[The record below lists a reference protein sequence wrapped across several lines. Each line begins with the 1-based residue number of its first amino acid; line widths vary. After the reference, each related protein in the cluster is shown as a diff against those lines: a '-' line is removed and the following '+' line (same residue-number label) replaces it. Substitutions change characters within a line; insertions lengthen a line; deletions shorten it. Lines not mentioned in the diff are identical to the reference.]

1 MVDLKQTLSRFLSIP
16 GVWQA
21 ILVGRDGLMIEGLTR
36 DGKDDMEAVGAIMT
50 TGLSTAEALGLEI
63 SRGSVIG
70 VLMEYENGLAFIST
84 ALNKLMNDTNAT
96 SVMLID
102 KSGQVIATQ
111 GTGVRRNATSLG
123 ALLAGAFSSSRH
135 IAELLGEKDFR
146 TIFQQGVKENIFT
159 TMVEEQW
166 LLVIVFDKLTHIGLV
181 KVLSKKASDEMGRIL
196 ERVRADTS
204 RTKSSVIN
212 VQFRSSV
219 EDTIDLLFRD

>member
-1 MVDLKQTLSRFLSIP
+1 MEQLTNLVISDREL
-16 GVWQA
+16 A
-21 ILVGRDGLMIEGLTR
+21 I
-36 DGKDDMEAVGAIMT
+36 
-50 TGLSTAEALGLEI
+50 
-63 SRGSVIG
+63 
-70 VLMEYENGLAFIST
+70 IST

-96 SVMLID
+96 SVMLLD
-102 KSGQVIATQ
+102 KSGQVIASQ

-135 IAELLGEKDFR
+135 IAELLGETDFR
-146 TIFQQGVKENIFT
+146 TIFQQGLHENIYT
-159 TMVEEQW
+159 TMIGEQW

>member
-1 MVDLKQTLSRFLSIP
+1 MEQ
-16 GVWQA
+16 
-21 ILVGRDGLMIEGLTR
+21 LTNLIIS
-36 DGKDDMEAVGAIMT
+36 DHE
-50 TGLSTAEALGLEI
+50 LALI
-63 SRGSVIG
+63 TN
-70 VLMEYENGLAFIST
+70 VLY
-84 ALNKLMNDTNAT
+84 KLMNDTSAS
-96 SVMLID
+96 SVMLLD
-102 KSGQVIATQ
+102 KSGQVVTTQ
-111 GTGVRRNATSLG
+111 GSGVRRNATSLG

-146 TIFQQGVKENIFT
+146 TIFQQGVHENIFT
-159 TMVEEQW
+159 NMVEKQL

-181 KVLSKKASDEMGRIL
+181 KVLSKKASDEMARIL

>member
-1 MVDLKQTLSRFLSIP
+1 MEQLTNLIISDREL
-16 GVWQA
+16 A
-21 ILVGRDGLMIEGLTR
+21 II
-36 DGKDDMEAVGAIMT
+36 AA
-50 TGLSTAEALGLEI
+50 
-63 SRGSVIG
+63 
-70 VLMEYENGLAFIST
+70 
-84 ALNKLMNDTNAT
+84 ALNKLMNDTSAT

-123 ALLAGAFSSSRH
+123 ALLAGAFSSSRQ

-146 TIFQQGVKENIFT
+146 SIFQQGVNENIYT
-159 TMVEEQW
+159 TLVEEQW

-181 KVLSKKASDEMGRIL
+181 KILSKKAGDELGRIL
-196 ERVRADTS
+196 ERVRTDTT

-212 VQFRSSV
+212 LQFRSSV

>member
-1 MVDLKQTLSRFLSIP
+1 MEQLTNLIISDREL
-16 GVWQA
+16 A
-21 ILVGRDGLMIEGLTR
+21 I
-36 DGKDDMEAVGAIMT
+36 
-50 TGLSTAEALGLEI
+50 
-63 SRGSVIG
+63 
-70 VLMEYENGLAFIST
+70 IST

-146 TIFQQGVKENIFT
+146 TIFQQGVRENIFT
-159 TMVEEQW
+159 TMIEEQW

-181 KVLSKKASDEMGRIL
+181 KVLSKKAADEMERIL

-204 RTKSSVIN
+204 QRKSSVIN

>member
-1 MVDLKQTLSRFLSIP
+1 MRTESDAYMEQLTNLIISDHELDTITNALK
-16 GVWQA
+16 
-21 ILVGRDGLMIEGLTR
+21 
-36 DGKDDMEAVGAIMT
+36 
-50 TGLSTAEALGLEI
+50 
-63 SRGSVIG
+63 
-70 VLMEYENGLAFIST
+70 
-84 ALNKLMNDTNAT
+84 KLMSDTSAT
-96 SVMLID
+96 SVMLLD
-102 KSGQVIATQ
+102 KSGQVISSLGMSTK
-111 GTGVRRNATSLG
+111 RNATSLG

-146 TIFQQGVKENIFT
+146 TIFQQGVHENIYT
-159 TMVEEQW
+159 TMIGEQW

-181 KVLSKKASDEMGRIL
+181 KVLSKKTSDEMGRIL

>member
-1 MVDLKQTLSRFLSIP
+1 MEQLTNLVISDREL
-16 GVWQA
+16 A
-21 ILVGRDGLMIEGLTR
+21 I
-36 DGKDDMEAVGAIMT
+36 
-50 TGLSTAEALGLEI
+50 
-63 SRGSVIG
+63 
-70 VLMEYENGLAFIST
+70 IST

-96 SVMLID
+96 SVMLLD
-102 KSGQVIATQ
+102 KSGQVIASQ
-111 GTGVRRNATSLG
+111 GTGVRHNATSLG

-146 TIFQQGVKENIFT
+146 TIFQQGLHENIYT
-159 TMVEEQW
+159 TMIGEQW